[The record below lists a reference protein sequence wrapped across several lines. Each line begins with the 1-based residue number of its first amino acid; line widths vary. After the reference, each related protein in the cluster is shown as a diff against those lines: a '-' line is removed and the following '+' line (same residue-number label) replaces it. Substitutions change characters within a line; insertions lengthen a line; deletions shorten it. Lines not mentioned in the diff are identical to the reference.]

1 MASLQ
6 FSYVAIDST
15 GAKRT
20 GVVDADSKD
29 AAIAQLAASGRY
41 VTEIAEQKSA
51 ANPVAAFSQGGR
63 APSREDLATFT
74 RRLADL
80 SGAGLPLDRVLQVV
94 GEQTE
99 NQQLIAICS
108 ATLENV
114 RGGMPVSEALS
125 KYPQLVCHR
134 VSLVRGQIRAVQF
147 VDRFGDATR
156 NPHAA
161 SARQ

>member
-15 GAKRT
+15 GAKRS

-29 AAIAQLAASGRY
+29 AAIAQLASAGRY
-41 VTEIAEQKSA
+41 VTEITEQKAA

-80 SGAGLPLDRVLQVV
+80 SGAGLPLD
-94 GEQTE
+94 
-99 NQQLIAICS
+99 
-108 ATLENV
+108 
-114 RGGMPVSEALS
+114 
-125 KYPQLVCHR
+125 
-134 VSLVRGQIRAVQF
+134 
-147 VDRFGDATR
+147 
-156 NPHAA
+156 
-161 SARQ
+161 